1 MHSFSCSAAWNFL
14 AECLSVGGVYGGWP
28 SKALFFFGKTAKMQG
43 FSLGKTAKTS
53 YFRIGKAAMMPRKVF
68 KQ

>member
-14 AECLSVGGVYGGWP
+14 AECLSVGGVYGGV
-28 SKALFFFGKTAKMQG
+28 AKQSSVP
-43 FSLGKTAKTS
+43 FLGKNGIDA
-53 YFRIGKAAMMPRKVF
+53 RKVF